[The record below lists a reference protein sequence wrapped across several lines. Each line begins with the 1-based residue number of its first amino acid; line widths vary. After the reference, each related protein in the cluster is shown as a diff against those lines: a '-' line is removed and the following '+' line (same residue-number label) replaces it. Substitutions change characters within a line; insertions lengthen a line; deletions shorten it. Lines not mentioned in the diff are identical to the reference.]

1 MKKISAR
8 QLTTAAA
15 IAALYTV
22 LSLASSFIP
31 TVGGVFQFRV
41 SEALTILP
49 YFTPAAIPGLFIGCL
64 LSNLITGA
72 LPYDLVFGSLATLI
86 GAIGTFALR
95 KLGKNTSR
103 TLPGGMPL
111 GAWLAP
117 LPPIAANTIIMPFV
131 IAKISV
137 RVLRLRRR
145 NCVLRRTR
153 AAAACRIE
161 ETPAAVRARMNGSPT
176 HADCA
181 ASFKYIL
188 HYLQKKLASNAY
200 SGV

>member
-95 KLGKNTSR
+95 KLGKSTSR
-103 TLPGGMPL
+103 TLPGGH
-111 GAWLAP
+111 AP
-117 LPPIAANTIIMPFV
+117 WCMAC
-131 IAKISV
+131 S
-137 RVLRLRRR
+137 
-145 NCVLRRTR
+145 
-153 AAAACRIE
+153 AAADCSKHDHH
-161 ETPAAVRARMNGSPT
+161 AVCYRKN
-176 HADCA
+176 
-181 ASFKYIL
+181 I
-188 HYLQKKLASNAY
+188 
-200 SGV
+200 

>member
-1 MKKISAR
+1 MQKISAR

-111 GAWLAP
+111 GA
-117 LPPIAANTIIMPFV
+117 
-131 IAKISV
+131 
-137 RVLRLRRR
+137 
-145 NCVLRRTR
+145 
-153 AAAACRIE
+153 
-161 ETPAAVRARMNGSPT
+161 
-176 HADCA
+176 
-181 ASFKYIL
+181 
-188 HYLQKKLASNAY
+188 
-200 SGV
+200 

>member
-31 TVGGVFQFRV
+31 PVGGVFQFRV

-86 GAIGTFALR
+86 AALITAYM
-95 KLGKNTSR
+95 GKK
-103 TLPGGMPL
+103 GMSK
-111 GAWLAP
+111 WLAP
-117 LPPIAANTIIMPFV
+117 LPAVVMNALVVGAVLCYGYRVGVSYPVCALYVGAGEAISCYAVGMPLLAALNPI
-131 IAKISV
+131 KK
-137 RVLRLRRR
+137 RLF
-145 NCVLRRTR
+145 
-153 AAAACRIE
+153 
-161 ETPAAVRARMNGSPT
+161 G
-176 HADCA
+176 
-181 ASFKYIL
+181 
-188 HYLQKKLASNAY
+188 
-200 SGV
+200 

>member
-31 TVGGVFQFRV
+31 PVGGVFQFRV

-86 GAIGTFALR
+86 AALITAYM
-95 KLGKNTSR
+95 GKR
-103 TLPGGMPL
+103 GMSK
-111 GAWLAP
+111 WLAP
-117 LPPIAANTIIMPFV
+117 LPAVVMNALVVGAVLCYGYQVGVSYPVCALYVGAGEAISCYAVGMPLLAALNPI
-131 IAKISV
+131 KK
-137 RVLRLRRR
+137 RLF
-145 NCVLRRTR
+145 
-153 AAAACRIE
+153 
-161 ETPAAVRARMNGSPT
+161 G
-176 HADCA
+176 
-181 ASFKYIL
+181 
-188 HYLQKKLASNAY
+188 
-200 SGV
+200 